1 MYFAFISNS
10 SPWTYANTRPVFT
23 NPETTFEKGLGVFA
37 ITSMN
42 VWANLRL
49 VRRMLSRNH
58 RIKAR
63 HLIRD
68 DDVAWVHIT
77 ATEPVASQ
85 VDGDFLGLRSEMTF
99 RAVPEALSVV
109 APPA

>member
-1 MYFAFISNS
+1 
-10 SPWTYANTRPVFT
+10 
-23 NPETTFEKGLGVFA
+23 
-37 ITSMN
+37 
-42 VWANLRL
+42 
-49 VRRMLSRNH
+49 LSAKH

>member
-1 MYFAFISNS
+1 
-10 SPWTYANTRPVFT
+10 
-23 NPETTFEKGLGVFA
+23 
-37 ITSMN
+37 
-42 VWANLRL
+42 
-49 VRRMLSRNH
+49 MLSRNH

-68 DDVAWVHIT
+68 DDVAWRDIT